1 MLVDDL
7 KGQPV
12 TKLELVSAQPPELKV
27 LEQFARDTAISSA
40 AQGLLDAIE
49 AAAAADPVTVVN
61 TVTSLITST

>member
-49 AAAAADPVTVVN
+49 AAAAADPN
-61 TVTSLITST
+61 RRKHSDISN